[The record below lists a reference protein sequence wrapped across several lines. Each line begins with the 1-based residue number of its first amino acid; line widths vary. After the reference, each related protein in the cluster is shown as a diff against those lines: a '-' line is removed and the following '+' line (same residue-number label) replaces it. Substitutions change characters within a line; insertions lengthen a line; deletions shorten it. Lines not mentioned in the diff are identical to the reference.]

1 MSELAQRRL
10 TPEILDDLTQS
21 DPRAVASRGDL
32 RRLNVLMGNP
42 WILAGLLSRHVGA
55 PPRRIL
61 EIGAGDGSFMLRV
74 ARRLARLWPKV
85 DLTLLDRQA
94 LLTPERRAAFEEI
107 GWRVELVRADVFE
120 GLATGGRFDAVAA
133 NLFLHHFDDALLRV
147 LFGRIA
153 GIAPVFVATE
163 PRRAGFPL
171 MASRMLRLIGA
182 NDVTRHDAPASVQ
195 AGFRGRELSG
205 LWPADAGFVVEEGR
219 RGPFTQAF
227 AATAETL
234 P

>member
-10 TPEILDDLTQS
+10 SPEILDDLAES

-42 WILAGLLSRHVGA
+42 WIIAGLLARHVEA

-61 EIGAGDGSFMLRV
+61 EIGAGDGAFMLRV
-74 ARRLARLWPKV
+74 ARRLAKRWPKV
-85 DLTLLDRQA
+85 ELTLLDRQD
-94 LLTPERRAAFEEI
+94 LLTPERRAAFAAI
-107 GWRVELVRADVFE
+107 GWSVEVLQADVFE
-120 GLATGGRFDAVAA
+120 GLAAAERFDAVTA
-133 NLFLHHFDDALLRV
+133 NLFLHHFDDAALRT
-147 LFGRIA
+147 LFERIA
-153 GIAPVFVATE
+153 SITPVFVATE
-163 PRRAGFPL
+163 PWRAGFPL
-171 MASRMLRLIGA
+171 MASRMLRVIGA
-182 NDVTRHDAPASVQ
+182 NDVTRHDAPASVR

-205 LWPADAGFVVEEGR
+205 LWPADAGFALEERR

-227 AATAETL
+227 AAKAGTS